1 VTDEERVDALLD
13 RVELALDF
21 LLQVGESASDAL
33 ALIVLLAATSA
44 RRAATRRR
52 KCARRSG
59 PKIRFEM
66 KESARAITR
75 SSRTYCH
82 LPWPFASAAVSP

>member
-1 VTDEERVDALLD
+1 MPSSIASSWRSI
-13 RVELALDF
+13 F
-21 LLQVGESASDAL
+21 CSSSAS
-33 ALIVLLAATSA
+33 
-44 RRAATRRR
+44 RAATRSRSSSSSPPTSARSAASWRR
-52 KCARRSG
+52 KWSRRSG

-82 LPWPFASAAVSP
+82 LPWPLASAAVSP